1 MRGWGAFW
9 VSGSAL
15 GRRSEM
21 WPNNRATAA
30 EKKKQERNSLQGE
43 VEAGRVIQ
51 IERDGDAKRE
61 RQRDKA
67 E

>member
-1 MRGWGAFW
+1 
-9 VSGSAL
+9 
-15 GRRSEM
+15 M

-30 EKKKQERNSLQGE
+30 EKKKQERNSLQGD